1 MFRICIFGNTNYFKH
16 HAYTTSFPA
25 STKAEKQ
32 GREDKFDAITRK
44 FMYTALGVTKTL
56 PDGKVILKNI
66 DMCFYPGAKIGV
78 IGLNERGKSAL
89 LKIMA
94 GEDVGGFDDTAVP
107 MPGISIGYLCQEPT
121 LEGKTVMD
129 NINLGVKKSQDYI
142 DRYTELSTK
151 LSENLDQDE
160 TDRVMAELADVESK
174 IDSGNLWELER
185 VKTRAMDALRCPPP
199 NANVDVLS
207 GKLLLLKRC
216 TRNLTTNYLSCNL
229 TITIVQQVHFLSVS
243 LLIYFL
249 NARGLNLSSF

>member
-1 MFRICIFGNTNYFKH
+1 
-16 HAYTTSFPA
+16 
-25 STKAEKQ
+25 
-32 GREDKFDAITRK
+32 
-44 FMYTALGVTKTL
+44 MYTALGVTKTL

-66 DMCFYPGAKIGV
+66 NLCFYPGAKIGV
-78 IGLNERGKSAL
+78 VGLNGSGKSTL

-94 GEDVGGFDDTAVP
+94 GEDVGGFDGTAVP

-151 LSENLDQDE
+151 LSENLNQDE

-207 GKLLLLKRC
+207 GLLFLLKHNECHITSHHQTIRTVHRKYCAGIPVQHFIQLLLSETCVL
-216 TRNLTTNYLSCNL
+216 
-229 TITIVQQVHFLSVS
+229 
-243 LLIYFL
+243 
-249 NARGLNLSSF
+249 